1 MLSYT
6 LLAVGSI
13 SVSAARWK
21 EGRDNLVQA
30 ATTTVQQQQ
39 CNNNNNNNSL
49 VQVRAAFAFS
59 HSHNLPREMSR
70 LVAHLF
76 PAPCAPAPP
85 LFKPTALA

>member
-21 EGRDNLVQA
+21 EGRDNLVQ
-30 ATTTVQQQQ
+30 
-39 CNNNNNNNSL
+39 
-49 VQVRAAFAFS
+49 VRAAFAFS
-59 HSHNLPREMSR
+59 HCHNLPREMSR